1 MKKFTFL
8 FATLFFAITM
18 FAVNITDG
26 TKLYLK
32 PNNNWKIDNA
42 RFAAYFFGGD
52 GELWVSMTDSNNDGV
67 YEVTCQGTRANVIFC
82 RMNPANQENNWNNKW
97 NQTAD
102 LTWDGTKSQYNV
114 PESAWDN
121 SGNEYWVEIGNNDTP
136 NNPNQPQGI
145 TSYTVC
151 GDFPFLDWETANQAN
166 HMTKGTDGIWTK
178 TYENQTLE
186 AKTYQYKVAAND
198 IWDDNQF
205 PQGMVNQEYTINE
218 AGSYNVTFSFNPA
231 KPELICTATKVANG
245 DNPGG
250 NDNPNNPDQPKD
262 TKYYVAGTKNLCNS
276 EWNEKDPNNELQ
288 LVDNIY
294 TKTYSNLAAGD
305 FQFKITNGTWDYT
318 KGFDNVDAS
327 TSTPGYTNNEN
338 GNVCFTLT
346 SSTSI
351 TISFN
356 AETEKI
362 TLKADGIDKFEDV
375 PNTEVEITS
384 YTICGDFPCFNGD
397 WSPTNTANDM
407 LKGENGIWTK
417 KYENVTLEAKTYQY
431 KVAANNNWGNNGEFP
446 TNGANQEY
454 IINEAGIYNLT
465 FSYNPT
471 TPELKCEATKT
482 GDNPGE
488 NPGGNDNPTYTLTD
502 GTKLYLNPSEDWKTD
517 GARFA
522 AYFFGGDGEQWISL
536 SDSNGDG
543 IYEVTCQGT
552 REKVIFCRMN
562 PANQENNWDNKWNQ
576 TADLTYD
583 GTNNQYNVH
592 GWDSG
597 EWSQFN
603 GNGNGGNGNNGGT
616 DNPEKPQPEADV
628 YTLCGDSIIFGT
640 SWNET
645 DTLNDMTRGE
655 DGIWVKEYSEVTLT
669 KGTYEYKVVA
679 SHNWD
684 TAGKYPSDDTNMTL
698 YISKEGIYDLKFTF
712 DPTIPELKATATIKV
727 NVENVTINNIF
738 AIDGYVHADTNIT
751 IYTITGQDVTSQNG
765 NLSQGIYII
774 KTQNATS
781 KLIIK

>member
-32 PNNNWKIDNA
+32 PNNNWKIENA

-67 YEVTCQGTRANVIFC
+67 YEVTCQGTRTNVIFC
-82 RMNPANQENNWNNKW
+82 RMDPGNTTNTWEAKW

-218 AGSYNVTFSFNPA
+218 ASSYNVTFSFNPA
-231 KPELICTATKVANG
+231 KPELICTATKVGNG
-245 DNPGG
+245 NNDNPG
-250 NDNPNNPDQPKD
+250 NDDPEKPQPE
-262 TKYYVAGTKNLCNS
+262 VN
-276 EWNEKDPNNELQ
+276 
-288 LVDNIY
+288 VY
-294 TKTYSNLAAGD
+294 TL
-305 FQFKITNGTWDYT
+305 
-318 KGFDNVDAS
+318 
-327 TSTPGYTNNEN
+327 
-338 GNVCFTLT
+338 
-346 SSTSI
+346 
-351 TISFN
+351 
-356 AETEKI
+356 
-362 TLKADGIDKFEDV
+362 
-375 PNTEVEITS
+375 
-384 YTICGDFPCFNGD
+384 CGDFPCFNEN
-397 WSPTNTANDM
+397 WAPTKTDNDM

-417 KYENVTLEAKTYQY
+417 KYENITLEAKKYQY
-431 KVAANNNWGNNGEFP
+431 KVAANHSWGIEDYP
-446 TNGANQEY
+446 ANGANQEY
-454 IINEAGIYNLT
+454 EITEAGTYNLT
-465 FSYNPT
+465 FSYNPA

-576 TADLTYD
+576 TSDLTYD

-616 DNPEKPQPEADV
+616 DDPEKPQPEADV

-679 SHNWD
+679 SHNWE
-684 TAGKYPSDDTNMTL
+684 TPGKYPSDDTNMTL
-698 YISKEGIYDLKFTF
+698 YIAKDGIYDLKFTF
-712 DPTIPELKATATIKV
+712 NPTIPELKAVATIKV
-727 NVENVTINNIF
+727 NIENITINNIY
-738 AIDGYVHADTNIT
+738 AINGYVHADTDIT

>member
-82 RMNPANQENNWNNKW
+82 RMDPANQENNWNNKW

-114 PESAWDN
+114 PESDWDN

-136 NNPNQPQGI
+136 NNPNRPQGI

-231 KPELICTATKVANG
+231 KPELICTATKVGNG
-245 DNPGG
+245 NNDNPG
-250 NDNPNNPDQPKD
+250 NDDPEKPQPE
-262 TKYYVAGTKNLCNS
+262 VN
-276 EWNEKDPNNELQ
+276 
-288 LVDNIY
+288 VY
-294 TKTYSNLAAGD
+294 TL
-305 FQFKITNGTWDYT
+305 
-318 KGFDNVDAS
+318 
-327 TSTPGYTNNEN
+327 
-338 GNVCFTLT
+338 
-346 SSTSI
+346 
-351 TISFN
+351 
-356 AETEKI
+356 
-362 TLKADGIDKFEDV
+362 
-375 PNTEVEITS
+375 
-384 YTICGDFPCFNGD
+384 CGDFPCFNGD

-417 KYENVTLEAKTYQY
+417 KYENITLEAKKYQY
-431 KVAANNNWGNNGEFP
+431 KVAANHSWEIEDYP
-446 TNGANQEY
+446 ANGANQEY
-454 IINEAGIYNLT
+454 EITEAGTYNLT
-465 FSYNPT
+465 FSYNPA

-522 AYFFGGDGEQWISL
+522 AYFFGGDGELWISM

-576 TADLTYD
+576 TSDLTYD

-592 GWDSG
+592 GWDAG

-616 DNPEKPQPEADV
+616 DDPEKPQPEADV

-679 SHNWD
+679 SHNWE

>member
-114 PESAWDN
+114 PERDWDN

-205 PQGMVNQEYTINE
+205 PQGMVNQKYTINE

-231 KPELICTATKVANG
+231 KPELICTATKVGNG
-245 DNPGG
+245 NNDNPG
-250 NDNPNNPDQPKD
+250 NDDPEKPQPE
-262 TKYYVAGTKNLCNS
+262 VN
-276 EWNEKDPNNELQ
+276 
-288 LVDNIY
+288 VY
-294 TKTYSNLAAGD
+294 TL
-305 FQFKITNGTWDYT
+305 
-318 KGFDNVDAS
+318 
-327 TSTPGYTNNEN
+327 
-338 GNVCFTLT
+338 
-346 SSTSI
+346 
-351 TISFN
+351 
-356 AETEKI
+356 
-362 TLKADGIDKFEDV
+362 
-375 PNTEVEITS
+375 
-384 YTICGDFPCFNGD
+384 CGDFPCFNGD

-522 AYFFGGDGEQWISL
+522 AYFFGGDGELWISM

-616 DNPEKPQPEADV
+616 DDPEKPQPEADV

-679 SHNWD
+679 SHNWE